1 MEEKK
6 KGFIK
11 KFVNEFK
18 AFALKGNVM
27 DLAVGVIIGAAF
39 QGIVTSFT
47 ENFINPIIGCIGG
60 ADVEGKIH
68 LLGNQYINY
77 GAFLTAVIN
86 FIIMAFVIFVIMK
99 VINKL
104 ASLGKHEE
112 PEKPAEPPVD
122 IVLLTEIRDLLK
134 AQQAAE
140 ASKEEQKAEE
150 GSYQVDIWK
159 YSYEI
164 LEAKILKELPF
175 EPQEHASGIQ
185 FDGNRIVNDYSIVSV
200 TMTIED
206 NNDISP
212 NKIET
217 LNSHQLHVDKM
228 QNTKTH
234 KYELYMSSIGEEPD
248 PMDDFHYQ
256 MKYGEKSEPVT
267 LYYLVSDDDLTEDAN
282 INLLLN
288 PMGAY
293 GSKTTYKLKDENTTV
308 ESVKKYAF
316 IKLNDLLRK
325 SEEY

>member
-27 DLAVGVIIGAAF
+27 DLAV
-39 QGIVTSFT
+39 GIVTSFT

-140 ASKEEQKAEE
+140 ASKEEEKAEE
-150 GSYQVDIWK
+150 
-159 YSYEI
+159 
-164 LEAKILKELPF
+164 
-175 EPQEHASGIQ
+175 
-185 FDGNRIVNDYSIVSV
+185 
-200 TMTIED
+200 
-206 NNDISP
+206 
-212 NKIET
+212 
-217 LNSHQLHVDKM
+217 
-228 QNTKTH
+228 
-234 KYELYMSSIGEEPD
+234 
-248 PMDDFHYQ
+248 
-256 MKYGEKSEPVT
+256 
-267 LYYLVSDDDLTEDAN
+267 
-282 INLLLN
+282 
-288 PMGAY
+288 
-293 GSKTTYKLKDENTTV
+293 
-308 ESVKKYAF
+308 
-316 IKLNDLLRK
+316 
-325 SEEY
+325 